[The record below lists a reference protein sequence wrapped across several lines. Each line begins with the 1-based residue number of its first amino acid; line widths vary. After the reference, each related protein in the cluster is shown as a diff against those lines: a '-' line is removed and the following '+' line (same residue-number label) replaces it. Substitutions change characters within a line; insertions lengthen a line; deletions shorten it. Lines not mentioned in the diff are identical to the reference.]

1 MLVLRFLFLTV
12 KNMVLITDSGATK
25 ADWIALDD
33 KGNQVFMTQTLGLS
47 PEVLTEEVI
56 IDRLANNFELS
67 KNSHKVTRL
76 FFYGAGCGTD
86 RMKKFLKKIF
96 REFFPKAKIEVK
108 EDTYAAIYST
118 TKIGHQGIV
127 CILGTGSNCSYYDG
141 NQLFQ
146 KVTSLGYIPM
156 DDGSGNFFGRK
167 LIRDYYFHKIPQ
179 DLAIKFEQGYNLDAD
194 VIKENLYKRPNPN
207 TYLATSARFLVEN
220 KDHPYSKGVID
231 KGFQQFVNNYIMQ
244 LELATKVPIH
254 FVGSIAYYLREE
266 LAAVIER
273 NDLVLGVI
281 RQRPIEGLVEFH
293 KDTI

>member
-1 MLVLRFLFLTV
+1 MPVLGILFV
-12 KNMVLITDSGATK
+12 IAQQMILITDSGATK
-25 ADWIALDD
+25 ADWIALDE
-33 KGNQVFMTQTLGLS
+33 KGNQIFLTQTLGLS
-47 PEVLTEEVI
+47 PEVLTAEVI
-56 IDRLANNFELS
+56 VERLANNFELS
-67 KNSHKVTRL
+67 KNSHKVERL
-76 FFYGAGCGTD
+76 YFYGAGCGTD
-86 RMKKFLKKIF
+86 RMKKFLKRIF
-96 REFFPKAKIEVK
+96 KDFFPNAMIDVK

-141 NQLFQ
+141 HQLIQ

-179 DLAIKFEQGYNLDAD
+179 DLALKFSKGYNLDAD
-194 VIKENLYKRPNPN
+194 VIKENLYKKPNPN
-207 TYLATSARFLVEN
+207 TYLATFARFLIEN

-231 KGFQQFVNNYIMQ
+231 KGLQQFVNNYIMQ
-244 LELATKVPIH
+244 YELATKVPIH

-266 LAAVIER
+266 LAAVIDR

-293 KDTI
+293 KETI

>member
-1 MLVLRFLFLTV
+1 MPVLGILFV
-12 KNMVLITDSGATK
+12 IAQQMILITDSGATK
-25 ADWIALDD
+25 ADWIALDE
-33 KGNQVFMTQTLGLS
+33 KGNQIFLTQTLGLS
-47 PEVLTEEVI
+47 PEVLTAEVI
-56 IDRLANNFELS
+56 VERLANNFELS
-67 KNSHKVTRL
+67 KNSHKVERL
-76 FFYGAGCGTD
+76 YFYGAGCGTD
-86 RMKKFLKKIF
+86 RMKKFLKRIF
-96 REFFPKAKIEVK
+96 KDFFPNAMIDVK

-141 NQLFQ
+141 HQLIQ

-156 DDGSGNFFGRK
+156 HDGSGNFFGRK

-179 DLAIKFEQGYNLDAD
+179 DLALKFSKGYNLDAD
-194 VIKENLYKRPNPN
+194 VIKENLYKKPNPN
-207 TYLATSARFLVEN
+207 TYLATFARFLIEN

-231 KGFQQFVNNYIMQ
+231 KGLQQFVNNYIMQ
-244 LELATKVPIH
+244 YELATKVPIH

-266 LAAVIER
+266 LAAVIDR

-293 KDTI
+293 KETI

>member
-1 MLVLRFLFLTV
+1 MHGV
-12 KNMVLITDSGATK
+12 MILITDSGATK

-33 KGNQVFMTQTLGLS
+33 KGNQIFLTQTLGLS
-47 PEVLTEEVI
+47 PEVLTAEVI
-56 IDRLANNFELS
+56 IERLANNFELS
-67 KNSHKVTRL
+67 KNSHLVDRL
-76 FFYGAGCGTD
+76 YFYGAGCGTD

-96 REFFPKAKIEVK
+96 REFFPKAKIDVK

-141 NQLFQ
+141 HQLIQ

-179 DLAIKFEQGYNLDAD
+179 DLALKFSKGYNLDAD
-194 VIKENLYKRPNPN
+194 VIKENLYKKPNPN
-207 TYLATSARFLVEN
+207 TYLATFARFLIEN

-231 KGFQQFVNNYIMQ
+231 KGLQQFVNNYIMQ
-244 LELATKVPIH
+244 FELATKVPIH

-293 KDTI
+293 KETI

>member
-1 MLVLRFLFLTV
+1 MI
-12 KNMVLITDSGATK
+12 LITDSGATK
-25 ADWIALDD
+25 ADWIALDE
-33 KGNQVFMTQTLGLS
+33 KGNQIFLTQTLGLS
-47 PEVLTEEVI
+47 PEVLSAEVI
-56 IDRLANNFELS
+56 VERLANNFELS
-67 KNSHKVTRL
+67 KNSHKVERL
-76 FFYGAGCGTD
+76 YFYGAGCGTD

-96 REFFPKAKIEVK
+96 RDFFPNAMIDVK

-141 NQLFQ
+141 HQLIQ

-179 DLAIKFEQGYNLDAD
+179 DLALKFSKGYNLDAD
-194 VIKENLYKRPNPN
+194 VIKENLYKKPNPN
-207 TYLATSARFLVEN
+207 TYLATFARFLIEN

-231 KGFQQFVNNYIMQ
+231 KGLQQFVNNYIMQ
-244 LELATKVPIH
+244 YELATKVPIH

-266 LAAVIER
+266 LAAVIDR

-293 KDTI
+293 KETI

>member
-207 TYLATSARFLVEN
+207 TYLATFARFLVEN

-244 LELATKVPIH
+244 FELATKVPIH